1 MRMLFA
7 ETLKKI
13 RTEKGLSQKDLA
25 ERLFVTR
32 STIARWENGSRL
44 PDAFM
49 LARLSDS
56 LGINIDTLLHPE
68 TQARDE
74 RPNVIMVEDRKII
87 LSGSLPVLEE
97 VMPNA
102 AVTGFTRPTEA
113 VEYAKNNRVALAM
126 LDIELGKTNGLELC
140 NTLLDI
146 CPQTNVIFLT
156 AYSDY
161 AFDAWKTGASG
172 FMLKPITAE
181 SLREQLKKLR
191 HPFFFGGTAE

>member
-74 RPNVIMVEDRKII
+74 RPNVIMVEDRKIM